1 MYLIDTTTLLLH
13 PFNKG
18 NVPPY
23 AILSHVWSDN
33 EQKPR
38 QSRFAKG
45 QDGRKR
51 GGLISRVVGRVRYSP
66 SPKLLGACKKAKEDG
81 FKWLWTDTDCIDTS
95 NSAELSEAINSMFV
109 WYRDAAM
116 CYAYLHDVPP
126 NEDPHPPQS
135 SFRLSRWF
143 KRTWTLQELIAP
155 ASIIFLSSDW
165 QPIGAKRSLAELI
178 ESITG
183 IDRLVLTH
191 RRPLEDVSI
200 ACRMSWAASREARRE
215 EDRAYSLMGI
225 FGVHLSTIY
234 GEGNHAFVRLQ
245 EEILKQTSDQSIFA
259 WGSSLHEHQSGTFVA
274 TAKEHNYEQHKDSE
288 PLLASSP
295 ADFASCADIS
305 PMLLSEFAEK
315 VKLPANVPIYTH
327 TGAGIRTALPMVP
340 LPPGQKFGACDAMLG
355 FLGCTDTH
363 GRLVALF
370 LRPDPVV
377 ADKALVGGFIAQGGR
392 YNHYYRT
399 TRLTEADMRELFNPP
414 PVLQDIIIQ
423 SFRHISARERSPF
436 STGIPSIASRN
447 SLIFFEA
454 PCSIH
459 VSQASRKTLEHMG
472 FRMPVI
478 PNLGFRLAGPGDTRS
493 LSFIG
498 SHGESFTVHFG
509 ACHVDNQWGR
519 GQLWA
524 TVSFDAGLN
533 SMFARAASEEGS
545 ECSDAATY
553 DSDECR
559 DIYPDESMLV
569 QFWRDQRQT
578 FYSPS
583 RQVRLAFSYSAPSD
597 AVTERGLAEVYEME
611 IRLRE
616 SDYGGERRRSRGSTS
631 SQGVSNGNASVTASR

>member
-1 MYLIDTTTLLLH
+1 MYLIDTKTFLLH
-13 PFNKG
+13 PFNEG
-18 NVPPY
+18 SVPPY
-23 AILSHVWSDN
+23 AILSHVWNGN
-33 EQKPR
+33 EQKPP
-38 QSRFAKG
+38 QSRFVKG
-45 QDGRKR
+45 QDRGKR
-51 GGLISRVVGRVRYSP
+51 GGPISRVIDRARHTP
-66 SPKLLGACKKAKEDG
+66 SPKLRGACKKAREDG

-109 WYRDAAM
+109 WYRDAVM

-135 SFRLSRWF
+135 SFRRSRWF
-143 KRTWTLQELIAP
+143 RRTWTLQELIAP

-245 EEILKQTSDQSIFA
+245 EEILKHTSDQSIFA
-259 WGSSLHEHQSGTFVA
+259 WGSSLREYQSGAFV
-274 TAKEHNYEQHKDSE
+274 TIAKGHNYEQHKDSQ

-305 PMLLSEFAEK
+305 SILLSEFAEK
-315 VKLPANVPIYTH
+315 INLPENVPIYTH

-340 LPPGQKFGACDAMLG
+340 LSPGQELGACDAMLG
-355 FLGCTDTH
+355 LLGCIDTR
-363 GRLVALF
+363 GRLLALF

-377 ADKALVGGFIAQGGR
+377 SNKALVGGFVAQGGR
-392 YNHYYRT
+392 HNHYYRT
-399 TRLTEADMRELFNPP
+399 TRLTEADMRELFNPSP
-414 PVLQDIIIQ
+414 ALRDIIIQ
-423 SFRHISARERSPF
+423 SFRHVSARERSSS
-436 STGIPSIASRN
+436 STASPSIASRN

-454 PCSIH
+454 PCSVHISKA
-459 VSQASRKTLEHMG
+459 SQKALERMG

-478 PNLGFRLAGPGDTRS
+478 PDLGFRLTGPGEARS
-493 LSFIG
+493 LTFIG
-498 SHGESFTVHFG
+498 FHHESFTVHFG
-509 ACHVDNQWGR
+509 ACHVDNRGGR

-524 TVSFDAGLN
+524 TVSFDADLD
-533 SMFARAASEEGS
+533 SVFARATFEEDS
-545 ECSDAATY
+545 ECSDE
-553 DSDECR
+553 SE

-569 QFWRDQRQT
+569 QFWHDQRQT
-578 FYSPS
+578 FCSAY
-583 RQVRLAFSYSAPSD
+583 RQVRLMFSYSAPSD
-597 AVTERGLAEVYEME
+597 VVTERGLAEVYEME

-616 SDYGGERRRSRGSTS
+616 YDYGGGGRRSSGSAGS
-631 SQGVSNGNASVTASR
+631 KRVSIGGNASMTASR